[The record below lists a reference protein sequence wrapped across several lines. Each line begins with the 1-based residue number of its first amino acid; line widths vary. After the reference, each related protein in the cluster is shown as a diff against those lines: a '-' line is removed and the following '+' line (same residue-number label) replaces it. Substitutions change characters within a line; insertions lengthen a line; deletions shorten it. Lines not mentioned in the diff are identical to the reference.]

1 MIERALQ
8 RLRRI
13 ALAAWNTSRTA
24 AILRRS
30 DAQWRGFP
38 TTLRIQVVA
47 LLVVC
52 VSAGQIFS
60 LWLLP
65 PYAMSGLPKF
75 WFVTAAALAG
85 LVSVLAAPLASAWP
99 ESRTARG
106 LGVVTGERRN

>member
-24 AILRRS
+24 AIVRRS
-30 DAQWRGFP
+30 DSQWRGFP

-52 VSAGQIFS
+52 VSAGQVLS
-60 LWLLP
+60 LVVLP

-85 LVSVLAAPLASAWP
+85 FAALIAAPLASAWP
-99 ESRTARG
+99 ESRTAKG